1 MCPERSSV
9 GSAVL
14 TVALLPK
21 RKERELEGRG
31 EGREG
36 KGSGGR
42 GGRDPHLPFYSGDSL
57 VVWIG
62 GRTAR
67 GRKGSRSLA
76 AQPPFVCFF

>member
-36 KGSGGR
+36 EWREGR
-42 GGRDPHLPFYSGDSL
+42 ERPTLTFYSGDSL

>member
-36 KGSGGR
+36 DWREGR
-42 GGRDPHLPFYSGDSL
+42 ERPTLTIL
-57 VVWIG
+57 
-62 GRTAR
+62 
-67 GRKGSRSLA
+67 
-76 AQPPFVCFF
+76 